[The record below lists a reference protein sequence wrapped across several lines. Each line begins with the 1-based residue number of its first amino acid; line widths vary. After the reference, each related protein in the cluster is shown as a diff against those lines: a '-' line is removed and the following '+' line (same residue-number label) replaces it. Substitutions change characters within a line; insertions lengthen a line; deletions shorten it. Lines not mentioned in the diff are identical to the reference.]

1 MAQLSAARPGGEGAS
16 LVVLWEGDHSDTE
29 VSHLSDLE
37 FLRTLALFEGLPHE
51 DMARVAALA
60 RERRY
65 RKGTILFNEGDPGE
79 AIYFIK
85 EGRVRVT
92 RLSASG
98 QEQVLR
104 VWGPGSA
111 IGLVV
116 LADKADYP
124 ATAQVTEDA
133 ILYAFRVDDLLA
145 LMPESQPLAANA
157 FRLVGQRLRLA
168 RDTAHDL
175 AVHSTHGRLASLLL
189 KTAEEQGS
197 QTITLGLTHQD
208 IAGMIGTSRE
218 TVTRV
223 LADFRRTRCI
233 VAEGESLRIL
243 DEKRLREWMGEA

>member
-1 MAQLSAARPGGEGAS
+1 
-16 LVVLWEGDHSDTE
+16 
-29 VSHLSDLE
+29 
-37 FLRTLALFEGLPHE
+37 
-51 DMARVAALA
+51 MARVGATA

-79 AIYFIK
+79 SLFFVK

-92 RLSASG
+92 RLSAGG

-116 LADKADYP
+116 LADKAHYP

-133 ILYAFRVDDLLA
+133 TLYAFRVDDLLA
-145 LMPESQPLAANA
+145 VIAESQPLAANA

-189 KTAEEQGS
+189 KTAEEQRS
-197 QTITLGLTHQD
+197 SRISLGLTHQE

-223 LADFRRTRCI
+223 LADFRRTKC
-233 VAEGESLRIL
+233 VAVEGEQMVIL
-243 DEKRLREWMGEA
+243 NENRLREWMGEV

>member
-1 MAQLSAARPGGEGAS
+1 VRN
-16 LVVLWEGDHSDTE
+16 
-29 VSHLSDLE
+29 LSDLA
-37 FLRTLALFEGLPHE
+37 FLRTLSLFEGLPDE
-51 DMARVAALA
+51 EMARVAALA

-65 RKGTILFNEGDPGE
+65 RKGTILFNEGDAGE
-79 AIYFIK
+79 SIFFIK

-116 LADKADYP
+116 LADKANYP
-124 ATAQVTEDA
+124 ATAQVTDDA
-133 ILYAFRVDDLLA
+133 ILYAFRVDDLIA
-145 LMPESQPLAANA
+145 LIPESHALAANA

-175 AVHSTHGRLASLLL
+175 AVHNTHGRLASLLL
-189 KTAEEQGS
+189 KTAGEQGS
-197 QTITLGLTHQD
+197 ERFTLGLTHQE

-223 LADFRRTRCI
+223 LADFRRTKCI
-233 VAEGESLRIL
+233 AVDGEQMVIL
-243 DEKRLREWMGEA
+243 NEERLREWMGE

>member
-1 MAQLSAARPGGEGAS
+1 
-16 LVVLWEGDHSDTE
+16 
-29 VSHLSDLE
+29 
-37 FLRTLALFEGLPHE
+37 
-51 DMARVAALA
+51 MARVAAVA

-79 AIYFIK
+79 AVFFVK
-85 EGRVRVT
+85 EGRIRVT

-111 IGLVV
+111 VGLVV
-116 LADKADYP
+116 LADKAPYP
-124 ATAQVTEDA
+124 ATGQVVEDA
-133 ILYAFRVDDLLA
+133 LLYAFRVDDLVA
-145 LMPESQPLAANA
+145 LIPESLPLAANA
-157 FRLVGQRLRLA
+157 FKLVGQRLRLA

-189 KTAEEQGS
+189 KTAEEQRS
-197 QTITLGLTHQD
+197 NRFTLGLTHQD

-223 LADFRRTRCI
+223 LADFRRTKCI
-233 VAEGESLRIL
+233 AVDGEAMIIT
-243 DEKRLREWMGEA
+243 DEKRLREWMGEL

>member
-1 MAQLSAARPGGEGAS
+1 MSP
-16 LVVLWEGDHSDTE
+16 
-29 VSHLSDLE
+29 LSDVE
-37 FLRTLALFEGLPHE
+37 FLRTLPLFEGLPDE
-51 DMARVAALA
+51 DMASVSAIA

-79 AIYFIK
+79 AIFFVK

-104 VWGPGSA
+104 VWGPGSG

-124 ATAQVTEDA
+124 ATAQVVEDA
-133 ILYAFRVDDLLA
+133 IFYAFRVDDLLA
-145 LMPESQPLAANA
+145 LIPDSQPLAANA

-175 AVHSTHGRLASLLL
+175 AVHNTHGRLASLLL
-189 KTAEEQGS
+189 KTAEEQGGRRRL
-197 QTITLGLTHQD
+197 TLGLTHQD

-223 LADFRRTRCI
+223 LADFRRTKCMA
-233 VAEGESLRIL
+233 VEGEEMVIL

>member
-1 MAQLSAARPGGEGAS
+1 MRN
-16 LVVLWEGDHSDTE
+16 
-29 VSHLSDLE
+29 LSDLA
-37 FLRTLALFEGLPHE
+37 FLRTLSLFEGLPDE
-51 DMARVAALA
+51 EMARVAALA

-65 RKGTILFNEGDPGE
+65 RKGTILFNEGDAGE
-79 AIYFIK
+79 SIFFIK

-116 LADKADYP
+116 LADKANYP
-124 ATAQVTEDA
+124 ATAQVTDDA
-133 ILYAFRVDDLLA
+133 ILYAFRVDDLIA
-145 LMPESQPLAANA
+145 LIPESHALAANA

-175 AVHSTHGRLASLLL
+175 AVHNTHGRLASLLL
-189 KTAEEQGS
+189 KTAGEQGS
-197 QTITLGLTHQD
+197 ERFTLGLTHQE

-223 LADFRRTRCI
+223 LADFRRTKCI
-233 VAEGESLRIL
+233 AVDGEQMVIL
-243 DEKRLREWMGEA
+243 NEERLREWMGE